1 MNTENTLWT
10 RDFTIITIGSVI
22 SMLGNAMSGFA
33 ISLMVLDFTE
43 STMLYAIF
51 LAVFTIPQI
60 IVPIISGAILD
71 RFSRKRTI
79 YTLDFMSSIL
89 YGAAAYVL
97 STGWFNFPSFAVLVF
112 LVGTINSIYM
122 VAYQSFYPLLIT
134 EGNFSKAYSIA
145 SVLETLAVVMV
156 PVSTFVYKQVG
167 ISPLLAVNALC
178 FFLAA
183 VMETQI
189 RTTEKYIDVQK
200 KSEDAQHRIRQVLS
214 DIHEGFD
221 YLSKD
226 KGLLAIAAYFSFS
239 ALIYGVSN
247 VLTLPYFRKTFS
259 NGEYVYMV
267 VMGASVAG
275 RAIGGL

>member
-1 MNTENTLWT
+1 
-10 RDFTIITIGSVI
+10 
-22 SMLGNAMSGFA
+22 
-33 ISLMVLDFTE
+33 
-43 STMLYAIF
+43 
-51 LAVFTIPQI
+51 
-60 IVPIISGAILD
+60 
-71 RFSRKRTI
+71 
-79 YTLDFMSSIL
+79 MSSIL

-112 LVGTINSIYM
+112 LVGTIHSIYM

-214 DIHEGFD
+214 DIHEGFN
-221 YLSKD
+221 YLRKD
-226 KGLLAIAAYFSFS
+226 KGLLAIAAYFTFS

-275 RAIGGL
+275 RAIGGGMHYRMRIPAERKFMIAMFVYLGTSVLDGIYLFTPIPVMFILMLFSGLLGVTSWTIRISATQAYVPDEKKGRFNGAF